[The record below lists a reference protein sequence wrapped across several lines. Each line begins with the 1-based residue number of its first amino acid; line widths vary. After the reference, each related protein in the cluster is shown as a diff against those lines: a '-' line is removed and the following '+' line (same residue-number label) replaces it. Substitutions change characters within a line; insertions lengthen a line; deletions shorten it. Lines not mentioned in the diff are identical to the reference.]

1 MCKTNS
7 IWLSVLSEDLKLSYH
22 VWSEKSDGMVGFWDW
37 FTHYHGNDTMVN
49 GMWNTAQLLTS
60 VEKILVMRN
69 TLEGVMI
76 LKRWG

>member
-1 MCKTNS
+1 M
-7 IWLSVLSEDLKLSYH
+7 SYH

-37 FTHYHGNDTMVN
+37 FTHCHGNDTMVN

-60 VEKILVMRN
+60 VEKILLMRN

-76 LKRWG
+76 LKDGVKEAVLRVTTKLAGYC